1 MIIYKYIESLE
12 LAYGSKGKKPGRN
25 NKTDLVTIKQCGC
38 YLGRLYSHYQAEKKY
53 YSKLLN
59 PSES

>member
-1 MIIYKYIESLE
+1 MEVKERSLAEIIKLII
-12 LAYGSKGKKPGRN
+12 
-25 NKTDLVTIKQCGC
+25 VTIKQCGC